1 MKNLLMALVLMPVM
15 ASADTEIVNGIEW
28 RFTISDGTAT
38 VSGNDDWAAIPDE
51 TVGAIEIPSV
61 LGGCPVAD
69 IGYNAFYGCS
79 GLTSVTIPS
88 SVTSIESYAFYGCS
102 GLKDADGV
110 VIVKAVLYGYY
121 GAAWSVTIPDGVT
134 SIGYGAFWSCSSMRS
149 VTIPSSVTS
158 IGNYA
163 FYHCYR
169 LASVTIPSSVT
180 NIGEWAFYHCYGL
193 VSVTISSSVTS
204 IGSDAFN
211 NCSAL
216 KVVYAAKGDAERVAK
231 LYQWASS
238 VEFVEIDPPV
248 VEGDEGATVVGDPDA
263 GFVIKLSE
271 GRTAVEVTIPQGVD
285 AAKVTVEVSPKVVSV
300 KPNGAKVKIVSG
312 GADITECLNA
322 PAADGNGV
330 VDLTKATVKEEIVK
344 ETMDVEKGAKIVLDA
359 ADPKL
364 TTAKTRVGLFYQL
377 REGETL
383 DGMKDGDSKVGDGQP
398 WSPEIK
404 VKGGDSAFYSIGVGK
419 GE

>member
-1 MKNLLMALVLMPVM
+1 
-15 ASADTEIVNGIEW
+15 
-28 RFTISDGTAT
+28 
-38 VSGNDDWAAIPDE
+38 
-51 TVGAIEIPSV
+51 
-61 LGGCPVAD
+61 
-69 IGYNAFYGCS
+69 
-79 GLTSVTIPS
+79 
-88 SVTSIESYAFYGCS
+88 
-102 GLKDADGV
+102 
-110 VIVKAVLYGYY
+110 
-121 GAAWSVTIPDGVT
+121 
-134 SIGYGAFWSCSSMRS
+134 MRS

-163 FYHCYR
+163 FYGCYR
-169 LASVTIPSSVT
+169 LVSVTIPSSVT
-180 NIGEWAFYHCYGL
+180 SIGEWAFYHCYGL

-238 VEFVEIDPPV
+238 VEVVEIDPPV
-248 VEGDEGATVVGDPDA
+248 VEGDEGATVVGDA
-263 GFVIKLSE
+263 ETGFVVKPSD
-271 GRTAVEVTIPQGVD
+271 GKVVVEVMIPQGVD
-285 AAKVTVEVSPKVVSV
+285 AAKVTVEVSPKVSSV
-300 KPNGAKVKIVSG
+300 KPNGAKVKIVRG
-312 GADITECLNA
+312 GADITEFLNV

-364 TTAKTRVGLFYQL
+364 TTAKTRVGLLYQL

-404 VKGGDSAFYSIGVGK
+404 VKGGNSAFYSIGVGK